1 MSEAVFVRLD
11 STARQGA
18 IHGAST
24 PGSLEQAYTPEMQ
37 QAMDRA
43 FALRQDHFPDE
54 ITFHAPG
61 LRRYKTAEYPDQDH
75 RRFVS
80 ISLTG
85 AECALACDH
94 CNMSILKSMAPLP
107 RSGGSLFEMCSELA
121 RQGAGG
127 VLISGGSNKK
137 GRVPLL
143 KHIPDLIRV
152 RRELGLT
159 IRVHPGIPD
168 EETVAGLAEV
178 GIDGAMMDIIGEN
191 DTIRD
196 VYHLAETTT
205 ENYEQALALLDRY
218 NVPSIPHIILGLHYG
233 QMRGEHKALEIIARH
248 RHQAVVLVI
257 LMPLSGTLM
266 VHVTPPPVEEI
277 MSFFAHTRL
286 TLPASPVMLGCAR
299 PIGQSKLQTDRAA
312 VDAGFNG
319 IAYPAEG
326 IIGYARQ
333 RGLRTKL
340 INACC
345 GVQW

>member
-1 MSEAVFVRLD
+1 MSETVFVTLD
-11 STARQGA
+11 SMRT
-18 IHGAST
+18 IPLPHN
-24 PGSLEQAYTPEMQ
+24 LEQAYTSDIQQEM
-37 QAMDRA
+37 DIA
-43 FALRQDHFPDE
+43 FALRRTHFPDE

-61 LRRYKTAEYPDQDH
+61 LRRYKTAEYTNHNH
-75 RRFVS
+75 RSFVS

-107 RSGGSLFEMCSELA
+107 KFGGSLFEMCSELA
-121 RQGAGG
+121 KQGAGG

-143 KHIPDLIRV
+143 KHIPDLIRA
-152 RRELGLT
+152 RRELDLT

-168 EETVAGLAEV
+168 EETVAGLAQV
-178 GIDGAMMDIIGEN
+178 GIDGAMMDIIGDN

-196 VYHLAETTT
+196 VYHLADTTT
-205 ENYEQALALLDRY
+205 EHYEQALALLDRY

-233 QMRGEHKALEIIARH
+233 QMRGEQKALEIIARH
-248 RHQAVVLVI
+248 HHKAVVLVI
-257 LMPLSGTLM
+257 LMPLTDAPM
-266 VHVTPPPVEEI
+266 AHVTPPPVEEI
-277 MSFFAHTRL
+277 MKFFVHTRM
-286 TLPASPVMLGCAR
+286 TLPQSLVMLGCAR
-299 PIGQSKLQTDRAA
+299 PVGPTKLQTDRAA

-326 IIGYARQ
+326 IITYAQ
-333 RGLRTKL
+333 QHGLRPKL

>member
-1 MSEAVFVRLD
+1 MSEPVFVTLD
-11 STARQGA
+11 ATRA
-18 IHGAST
+18 IPL
-24 PGSLEQAYTPEMQ
+24 PGSLEQVYTPPMQ
-37 QAMDRA
+37 QAMKMA
-43 FALRQDHFPDE
+43 FALRQHHFPDE

-61 LRRYKTAEYPDQDH
+61 LRRYKTTEYPDQNH
-75 RRFVS
+75 RSFMS

-107 RSGGSLFEMCSELA
+107 RSGGSLFDMCSELA

-168 EETVAGLAEV
+168 EETVAGLADV
-178 GIDGAMMDIIGEN
+178 GIDGAMMDIIGDN
-191 DTIRD
+191 DTIRE
-196 VYHLAETTT
+196 VYHLADTTI
-205 ENYEQALALLDRY
+205 EDYEQALALLDQY
-218 NVPSIPHIILGLHYG
+218 GVPSIPHIILGLHYG
-233 QMRGEHKALEIIARH
+233 QMRGEQTALEIIAH
-248 RHQAVVLVI
+248 HQHKAVVLVI
-257 LMPLSGTLM
+257 LMPLSDAPM
-266 VHVTPPPVEEI
+266 ARVTPPPIEEVAR
-277 MSFFAHTRL
+277 FFAHTRA
-286 TLPASPVMLGCAR
+286 TLPRSPLMLGCAR
-299 PIGQSKLQTDRAA
+299 PAGYSKLQTDRAA

-326 IIGYARQ
+326 IVTYARQ
-333 RGLRTKL
+333 RGLQAKM

>member
-1 MSEAVFVRLD
+1 MSENVFVTLD
-11 STARQGA
+11 SKYTISVPRG
-18 IHGAST
+18 
-24 PGSLEQAYTPEMQ
+24 LEQAYDPDMQ

-43 FALRQDHFPDE
+43 FALRREHFSND

-61 LRRYKTAEYPDQDH
+61 LRRYKTAEYTSQDH

-85 AECALACDH
+85 AQCALACDH
-94 CNMSILKSMAPLP
+94 CNMSILKSMASQPKL
-107 RSGGSLFEMCSELA
+107 GGSLFEMCSELA
-121 RQGAGG
+121 CQGAAG
-127 VLISGGSNKK
+127 VLISGGSDKK

-152 RRELGLT
+152 RRELGMT

-168 EETVAGLAEV
+168 EETVAGLAQV
-178 GIDGAMMDIIGEN
+178 GIDGAMMDIIGDN

-196 VYHLAETTT
+196 VYHLAGTTT
-205 ENYEQALALLDRY
+205 EHYERALALLDRY

-233 QMRGEHKALEIIARH
+233 QMRGEQTALEIIARH
-248 RHQAVVLVI
+248 NHQAVVLVI
-257 LMPLSGTLM
+257 LMPLSGTSM
-266 VHVTPPPVEEI
+266 VHITPPPVEEI
-277 MSFFAHTRL
+277 MRFFAHTRV
-286 TLPASPVMLGCAR
+286 TLPESAVLLGCAR
-299 PIGQSKLQTDRAA
+299 PAGKSKLLTDRAA
-312 VDAGFNG
+312 VDAGLNG

-326 IIGYARQ
+326 IITYARQ
-333 RGLRTKL
+333 RGLQPKL

>member
-1 MSEAVFVRLD
+1 MSESVFVALD
-11 STARQGA
+11 SFRSIALPA
-18 IHGAST
+18 
-24 PGSLEQAYTPEMQ
+24 SLELAYTSEMQ
-37 QAMDRA
+37 QAMEAA
-43 FALRQDHFPDE
+43 FALRRQHFPDE

-61 LRRYKTAEYPDQDH
+61 LRRYKTAEYTGHDH
-75 RRFVS
+75 RSFVS

-94 CNMSILKSMAPLP
+94 CNMSILKSMTALP
-107 RSGGSLFEMCSELA
+107 RSGSSLFEMCSELA
-121 RQGAGG
+121 RRGASG

-143 KHIPDLIRV
+143 KHIPDLMRA

-178 GIDGAMMDIIGEN
+178 GIDGAMMDIIGDN

-196 VYHLAETTT
+196 VYHLADTTT
-205 ENYEQALALLDRY
+205 EDYENALALLDRY
-218 NVPSIPHIILGLHYG
+218 HVPSIPHIILGLHYG
-233 QMRGEHKALEIIARH
+233 QMRGEFDALEIIARH
-248 RHQAVVLVI
+248 WHKAVVLVI
-257 LMPLSGTLM
+257 LMPLSDAPM
-266 VHVTPPPVEEI
+266 ARVTPPPVEEV
-277 MSFFAHTRL
+277 MTFFVHARV
-286 TLPASPVMLGCAR
+286 TLPHSPLMLGCAR
-299 PIGQSKLQTDRAA
+299 PAGQSKLQTDRAA
-312 VDAGFNG
+312 VDAGLNG

-326 IIGYARQ
+326 IITYARKL
-333 RGLRTKL
+333 GLQPKM

>member
-1 MSEAVFVRLD
+1 MSESAFVTLD
-11 STARQGA
+11 SFRSIALPA
-18 IHGAST
+18 D
-24 PGSLEQAYTPEMQ
+24 LEQAYNAEMQ
-37 QAMDRA
+37 QAMEVA
-43 FALRQDHFPDE
+43 FALRRQHFPDE

-61 LRRYKTAEYPDQDH
+61 LRRYKTAEYTGHDH
-75 RRFVS
+75 RSFVS

-94 CNMSILKSMAPLP
+94 CNMSILKGMTALP
-107 RSGGSLFEMCSELA
+107 GSGGSLFEMCRELA
-121 RQGAGG
+121 RRGASG

-143 KHIPDLIRV
+143 KHIPDLLRT

-168 EETVAGLAEV
+168 EETVARLAEV
-178 GIDGAMMDIIGEN
+178 GIDGAMMDIIGDN

-196 VYHLAETTT
+196 VYHLSETTT
-205 ENYEQALALLDRY
+205 EDYERALTLLDRY

-233 QMRGEHKALEIIARH
+233 QMRGEYKALEMIG
-248 RHQAVVLVI
+248 RHQHKAVVLVI
-257 LMPLSGTLM
+257 LMPLSDAPM
-266 VHVTPPPVEEI
+266 AHVTPPPVEEV
-277 MSFFAHTRL
+277 MRFFAHARV
-286 TLPASPVMLGCAR
+286 TLPQSPLMLGCAR
-299 PIGQSKLQTDRAA
+299 PAGQSKLPTDRAA

-319 IAYPAEG
+319 VAYPAEG
-326 IIGYARQ
+326 IITYARQ
-333 RGLRTKL
+333 RGLQPKM

>member
-1 MSEAVFVRLD
+1 MSEAVFVTLD
-11 STARQGA
+11 ATRT
-18 IHGAST
+18 IPI
-24 PGSLEQAYTPEMQ
+24 PGSLEQAYTPDMQ
-37 QAMDRA
+37 QAMERA
-43 FALRQDHFPDE
+43 FALRREHFPGE

-61 LRRYKTAEYPDQDH
+61 LRRYKTAEYTNQDH

-107 RSGGSLFEMCSELA
+107 RFGGSLFEMCSELA

-143 KHIPDLIRV
+143 KHIPDLMRV
-152 RRELGLT
+152 RRELGMT

-168 EETVAGLAEV
+168 EETVAGLAQV
-178 GIDGAMMDIIGEN
+178 GIDGAMMDIIGDN
-191 DTIRD
+191 DTIGD

-205 ENYEQALALLDRY
+205 EDYERALALLDRY
-218 NVPSIPHIILGLHYG
+218 DVPSIPHIILGLHYG

-248 RHQAVVLVI
+248 HHRTVVLVI
-257 LMPLSGTLM
+257 LMPLSDAPM
-266 VHVTPPPVEEI
+266 ARVTPPPVEEI
-277 MSFFAHTRL
+277 MSFFVHARM
-286 TLPASPVMLGCAR
+286 TLPESPVMLGCAR
-299 PIGQSKLQTDRAA
+299 PVGHSKLQTDRAA

-326 IIGYARQ
+326 IITYAQQ
-333 RGLRTKL
+333 RGLQPKL

>member
-11 STARQGA
+11 STARQGPV
-18 IHGAST
+18 HGAST
-24 PGSLEQAYTPEMQ
+24 PGSLEQAYAPEMQ
-37 QAMDRA
+37 QAMDMA
-43 FALRQDHFPDE
+43 FAVRHAHFPDE

-61 LRRYKTAEYPDQDH
+61 LRRYKTAEYTDHDH

-94 CNMSILKSMAPLP
+94 CNMSILKGMAPLP
-107 RSGGSLFEMCSELA
+107 RYGGSLFEMCSELA

-127 VLISGGSNKK
+127 VLISGGSNKR

-143 KHIPDLIRV
+143 KHIPDLVRV

-178 GIDGAMMDIIGEN
+178 GIDGAMMDIIGDD
-191 DTIRD
+191 DTICD
-196 VYHLAETTT
+196 VYHLIETTT
-205 ENYEQALALLDRY
+205 EHYERALALLDRY
-218 NVPSIPHIILGLHYG
+218 DVPSIPHVILGLHYG

-248 RHQAVVLVI
+248 RHKAVVLVI
-257 LMPLSGTLM
+257 LMPLSDAPM
-266 VHVTPPPVEEI
+266 ARVTPPPVEEI

-286 TLPASPVMLGCAR
+286 ILPASLVMLGCAR
-299 PIGQSKLQTDRAA
+299 PAGHSKLQTDRAA

-319 IAYPAEG
+319 IAYPADG
-326 IIGYARQ
+326 IITYARQ
-333 RGLRTKL
+333 RGLQPKM

>member
-1 MSEAVFVRLD
+1 MSDAVFVRLD
-11 STARQGA
+11 SFHA
-18 IHGAST
+18 IAVPSA
-24 PGSLEQAYTPEMQ
+24 LEQAYAPEMQ
-37 QAMDRA
+37 QAMDAA
-43 FALRQDHFPDE
+43 FALRRAHFPDE

-61 LRRYKTAEYPDQDH
+61 LRRYKTAEYTDH
-75 RRFVS
+75 DHQRFVS

-107 RSGGSLFEMCSELA
+107 RFGGSLFEMCSELA

-127 VLISGGSNKK
+127 VLISGGSNKR

-152 RRELGLT
+152 RRELGMT
-159 IRVHPGIPD
+159 IRVHPGIPN

-178 GIDGAMMDIIGEN
+178 GIDGAMMDIIGDN

-205 ENYEQALALLDRY
+205 EDYERALALLDCY
-218 NVPSIPHIILGLHYG
+218 GVPSIPHVILGLHYG
-233 QMRGEHKALEIIARH
+233 QMRGEHQALEIIARH
-248 RHQAVVLVI
+248 RHKAVVLVI
-257 LMPLSGTLM
+257 LMPLSDAPM
-266 VHVTPPPVEEI
+266 ARVTPPPVKEI
-277 MSFFAHTRL
+277 MRFFAHTRM

-299 PIGQSKLQTDRAA
+299 PAGHSKLQTDRAA

-326 IIGYARQ
+326 IITYARQ
-333 RGLRTKL
+333 RNLQPKM

>member
-1 MSEAVFVRLD
+1 MSEAVFVTLD
-11 STARQGA
+11 STRP
-18 IHGAST
+18 I
-24 PGSLEQAYTPEMQ
+24 PVPRSLGYAYAPEMQ

-43 FALRQDHFPDE
+43 FALRRQHFPDE

-61 LRRYKTAEYPDQDH
+61 LRRYKTAEYADQDH

-85 AECALACDH
+85 AECALVCDH
-94 CNMSILKSMAPLP
+94 CNMNVLKGMTSLP
-107 RSGGSLFEMCSELA
+107 GSGGSLFDLCSELA

-137 GRVPLL
+137 GRVPFL

-152 RRELGLT
+152 RHELGLT

-168 EETVAGLAEV
+168 EETVAGLAQV
-178 GIDGAMMDIIGEN
+178 GIDGAMMDIIGDN

-196 VYHLAETTT
+196 VYHLADTTT
-205 ENYEQALALLDRY
+205 EHYEQALALLDRY
-218 NVPSIPHIILGLHYG
+218 GVPSIPHIILGLHYG
-233 QMRGEHKALEIIARH
+233 QMRGEHRALEIIARH
-248 RHQAVVLVI
+248 RHRAVVLVI

-266 VHVTPPPVEEI
+266 VHATPPPLEEI
-277 MSFFAHTRL
+277 MSFFVHARL
-286 TLPASPVMLGCAR
+286 MLPQSPLMLGCAR
-299 PIGQSKLQTDRAA
+299 PLGQSKLQTDRAA

-326 IIGYARQ
+326 IISYARQ
-333 RGLRTKL
+333 RGLQPKL

>member
-1 MSEAVFVRLD
+1 MSEPVFVTLNRTHA
-11 STARQGA
+11 TAAPFG
-18 IHGAST
+18 
-24 PGSLEQAYTPEMQ
+24 LEQVYDPDLQ

-43 FALRQDHFPDE
+43 FALRRDHFPDE
-54 ITFHAPG
+54 LTFHAPG
-61 LRRYKTAEYPDQDH
+61 LRRYKTAEYTNQDH
-75 RRFVS
+75 HRFVS

-94 CNMSILKSMAPLP
+94 CNMNVLKSMAPLP
-107 RSGGSLFEMCSELA
+107 KFGGSLFEMCSELA
-121 RQGAGG
+121 RQGASG
-127 VLISGGSNKK
+127 VLISGGSNKR

-152 RRELGLT
+152 QRELGMT

-168 EETVAGLAEV
+168 EETIAALAEV
-178 GIDGAMMDIIGEN
+178 GIDGAMMDIIGDN

-196 VYHLAETTT
+196 VYHLADTTT
-205 ENYEQALALLDRY
+205 EQYEQALALLDRY
-218 NVPSIPHIILGLHYG
+218 GVPSIPHIILGLHYG
-233 QMRGEHKALEIIARH
+233 QLRGEYKALEIIARH
-248 RHQAVVLVI
+248 HHKAVVLVI

-277 MSFFAHTRL
+277 MSFFVQTRMA
-286 TLPASPVMLGCAR
+286 LPQSPVMLGCAR
-299 PIGQSKLQTDRAA
+299 PLGQSKLLTDRAA

-326 IIGYARQ
+326 IITYAKH
-333 RGLRTKL
+333 RGLQPRL

>member
-1 MSEAVFVRLD
+1 MSESAFVTLH
-11 STARQGA
+11 SFHSIA
-18 IHGAST
+18 I
-24 PGSLEQAYTPEMQ
+24 PGDLEQAYAPEMQ
-37 QAMDRA
+37 QAMETA
-43 FALRQDHFPDE
+43 FTLRRQHFPDE

-61 LRRYKTAEYPDQDH
+61 LRRYRTAEYTSHDH
-75 RRFVS
+75 RSFVS

-94 CNMSILKSMAPLP
+94 CNMSVLKSMTALP

-121 RQGAGG
+121 RQGASG

-143 KHIPDLIRV
+143 KHIPDLIRA

-178 GIDGAMMDIIGEN
+178 GIDGAMMDIIGDN

-196 VYHLAETTT
+196 VYHLAGTTT
-205 ENYEQALALLDRY
+205 GDYEDALALLDRY

-233 QMRGEHKALEIIARH
+233 QIRGEYKALEIIARH
-248 RHQAVVLVI
+248 RHKAVVLVI
-257 LMPLSGTLM
+257 LMPLSDAPM
-266 VHVTPPPVEEI
+266 AHITPPPVEEI
-277 MSFFAHTRL
+277 TRFFAHARM
-286 TLPASPVMLGCAR
+286 TLPQSLLMLGCAR
-299 PIGQSKLQTDRAA
+299 PAGQSKLQTDRAA
-312 VDAGFNG
+312 IDAGFNG

-326 IIGYARQ
+326 IITYARR
-333 RGLRTKL
+333 RGLQPKM

>member
-1 MSEAVFVRLD
+1 M
-11 STARQGA
+11 QA
-18 IHGAST
+18 I
-24 PGSLEQAYTPEMQ
+24 PVPESLQQAYASDMQ

-43 FALRQDHFPDE
+43 FALRRKHFPDE

-61 LRRYKTAEYPDQDH
+61 LRRYKTAEYTDQDH

-94 CNMSILKSMAPLP
+94 CNMSILKSMSPLP
-107 RSGGSLFEMCSELA
+107 RFGGSLFEMCSELA

-143 KHIPDLIRV
+143 KYIPDLIRV
-152 RRELGLT
+152 RRELDLL

-178 GIDGAMMDIIGEN
+178 GIDGAMMDIIGDN

-196 VYHLAETTT
+196 VYHLADTTT
-205 ENYEQALALLDRY
+205 EDYERALALLDRY
-218 NVPSIPHIILGLHYG
+218 DVPSIPHIILGLHYG
-233 QMRGEHKALEIIARH
+233 QMRGEQTALEIIARH

-257 LMPLSGTLM
+257 LMPLSSAPM
-266 VHVTPPPVEEI
+266 AHVTPPSVEEV
-277 MSFFAHTRL
+277 MSFFAYARVS
-286 TLPASPVMLGCAR
+286 LPDSLVMLGCAR
-299 PIGQSKLQTDRAA
+299 PAGQSKLQTDRAA
-312 VDAGFNG
+312 VDAGLNG

-326 IIGYARQ
+326 IISYARKL
-333 RGLRTKL
+333 GLQPKL

>member
-1 MSEAVFVRLD
+1 MSDPVFVTLG
-11 STARQGA
+11 STHT
-18 IHGAST
+18 IPT
-24 PGSLEQAYTPEMQ
+24 PGDLEQAYAPDVQ

-43 FALRQDHFPDE
+43 FALRREHFTNE
-54 ITFHAPG
+54 IAFHAPG
-61 LRRYKTAEYPDQDH
+61 LRRYKTAEFTSQDH

-107 RSGGSLFEMCSELA
+107 RFGGSLFEMCSELA
-121 RQGAGG
+121 RQGASG

-143 KHIPDLIRV
+143 KHIPDLMRV
-152 RRELGLT
+152 RCELGMT

-168 EETVAGLAEV
+168 EATVAGLAEV
-178 GIDGAMMDIIGEN
+178 GIDGAMMDIIGDN
-191 DTIRD
+191 DTIRE
-196 VYHLAETTT
+196 VYHLAGTTT
-205 ENYEQALALLDRY
+205 EDYEQALALLDRY
-218 NVPSIPHIILGLHYG
+218 GVPSLPHIILGLHYG
-233 QMRGEHKALEIIARH
+233 QMRGEQTALEIIARH
-248 RHQAVVLVI
+248 QHRAVVLVI
-257 LMPLSGTLM
+257 LMPLSGAPM
-266 VHVTPPPVEEI
+266 AHVTPPPVEEI
-277 MSFFAHTRL
+277 VRFFAHARM
-286 TLPASPVMLGCAR
+286 TLPQSPLMLGCAR
-299 PIGQSKLQTDRAA
+299 PVGQSKSQTDRAA

-326 IIGYARQ
+326 IITYARQ
-333 RGLRTKL
+333 RGLQPKL

>member
-11 STARQGA
+11 SMHT
-18 IHGAST
+18 ISV
-24 PGSLEQAYTPEMQ
+24 PGSLEQAYAPDMQ
-37 QAMDRA
+37 KALDRA
-43 FALRQDHFPDE
+43 FALRREHFPDE

-61 LRRYKTAEYPDQDH
+61 LRRYKTAEYTDH
-75 RRFVS
+75 DHKRFVS

-107 RSGGSLFEMCSELA
+107 GFGGSLFDMCSELA

-143 KHIPDLIRV
+143 KHIPDLVRV
-152 RRELGLT
+152 QRELGMT

-196 VYHLAETTT
+196 VYHLVETTT
-205 ENYEQALALLDRY
+205 EDYERALALLDRY
-218 NVPSIPHIILGLHYG
+218 DVPSLPHIILGLHYG
-233 QMRGEHKALEIIARH
+233 QMRGEHKALEMIARH
-248 RHQAVVLVI
+248 RHKAVVLVI
-257 LMPLSGTLM
+257 LMPLSDAPM
-266 VHVTPPPVEEI
+266 ARVTPPPVEEI
-277 MSFFAHTRL
+277 MSFFAHARM
-286 TLPASPVMLGCAR
+286 TLPESRVMLGCAR
-299 PIGQSKLQTDRAA
+299 PAGRSKLQTDRAA

-326 IIGYARQ
+326 IITYARQ
-333 RGLRTKL
+333 RGLQPKL

>member
-1 MSEAVFVRLD
+1 MSEPVFVALD
-11 STARQGA
+11 SFRTTAVPR
-18 IHGAST
+18 
-24 PGSLEQAYTPEMQ
+24 SLEQAYPLDMQ

-43 FALRQDHFPDE
+43 FALRRDHFPDE

-61 LRRYKTAEYPDQDH
+61 LRRYKTAEYTDHDH

-94 CNMSILKSMAPLP
+94 CNMNVLKSMAALP
-107 RSGGSLFEMCSELA
+107 RSGGSLFELCSELA
-121 RQGAGG
+121 RQGTGG
-127 VLISGGSNKK
+127 VLISGGSDKK
-137 GRVPLL
+137 GRVPLR

-152 RRELGLT
+152 RRELGMT

-178 GIDGAMMDIIGEN
+178 GIDGAMMDIIGDN
-191 DTIRD
+191 NTIRD
-196 VYHLAETTT
+196 VYHLANITT
-205 ENYEQALALLDRY
+205 EDYERALALLDRY
-218 NVPSIPHIILGLHYG
+218 DVPSIPHIILGLHYG
-233 QMRGEHKALEIIARH
+233 QMRGEQQALEIIARH
-248 RHQAVVLVI
+248 HHQAVVLVI

-266 VHVTPPPVEEI
+266 SHVTPPPVEEI
-277 MSFFAHTRL
+277 MRFFVHTRMI
-286 TLPASPVMLGCAR
+286 LPQSLVMLGCAR
-299 PIGQSKLQTDRAA
+299 PAGQSKLQTDRAA
-312 VDAGFNG
+312 VDAGLNG

-326 IIGYARQ
+326 IITYARQ
-333 RGLRTKL
+333 HGLQPKM

>member
-1 MSEAVFVRLD
+1 MSKPVFVALN
-11 STARQGA
+11 SIPTASLP
-18 IHGAST
+18 H
-24 PGSLEQAYTPEMQ
+24 SLEPAYAPDMQ

-43 FALRQDHFPDE
+43 FVLRREQFSDE
-54 ITFHAPG
+54 ISFHAPG
-61 LRRYKTAEYPDQDH
+61 LRRYKTAEYTNHDH
-75 RRFVS
+75 LRFVS

-94 CNMSILKSMAPLP
+94 CNMNILKSMDSMPKF
-107 RSGGSLFEMCSELA
+107 RGSLFEMCRKLA
-121 RQGAGG
+121 SQGAGG
-127 VLISGGSNKK
+127 VLISGGSNKQ

-178 GIDGAMMDIIGEN
+178 GIDGAMMDIIGDN

-196 VYHLAETTT
+196 VYHLADTST
-205 ENYEQALALLDRY
+205 EDYEQALALLDRY
-218 NVPSIPHIILGLHYG
+218 GVPSIPHIILGLHYG
-233 QMRGEHKALEIIARH
+233 QMRGEQNALEIIARH
-248 RHQAVVLVI
+248 DHRVVVLVI

-266 VHVTPPPVEEI
+266 VHVTPPPVEE
-277 MSFFAHTRL
+277 MSRFFVHTRMA
-286 TLPASPVMLGCAR
+286 LPQSPVMLGCAR
-299 PIGQSKLQTDRAA
+299 PVGQSKFPTDRAA

-326 IIGYARQ
+326 IITYAQR
-333 RGLRTKL
+333 RGLQPKL

>member
-1 MSEAVFVRLD
+1 MSETVFVTLD
-11 STARQGA
+11 ATHTSSVAR
-18 IHGAST
+18 
-24 PGSLEQAYTPEMQ
+24 SLGQAYAPEMQ
-37 QAMDRA
+37 QAMDTA
-43 FALRQDHFPDE
+43 FALRREHFPDE

-61 LRRYKTAEYPDQDH
+61 LRRYKTAEYTNQDA
-75 RRFVS
+75 RSFVS
-80 ISLTG
+80 VSLTG

-94 CNMSILKSMAPLP
+94 CNMSILKSMTALP
-107 RSGGSLFEMCSELA
+107 RFGGSLFQLCSELA

-143 KHIPDLIRV
+143 KHIPDLVRV

-178 GIDGAMMDIIGEN
+178 GIDGAMMDIIGDN

-196 VYHLAETTT
+196 VYHLAGTTT
-205 ENYEQALALLDRY
+205 DDYEQALALLDRY
-218 NVPSIPHIILGLHYG
+218 GVPSLPHIILGLHYG
-233 QMRGEHKALEIIARH
+233 QMRGEQKALEIIARH
-248 RHQAVVLVI
+248 QHRAVVLVI
-257 LMPLSGTLM
+257 LMPLSDAPM

-277 MSFFAHTRL
+277 RLFFVHTRL
-286 TLPASPVMLGCAR
+286 TLPQSPVMLGCAR
-299 PIGQSKLQTDRAA
+299 PVGQSKLQTDRAA

-319 IAYPAEG
+319 IAYPADG
-326 IIGYARQ
+326 IITYARQ
-333 RGLRTKL
+333 RGLHAKL

>member
-1 MSEAVFVRLD
+1 MSETVFVALD
-11 STARQGA
+11 AMQA
-18 IHGAST
+18 ASI
-24 PGSLEQAYTPEMQ
+24 EQAYAPSVRQMMEK
-37 QAMDRA
+37 A
-43 FALRQDHFPDE
+43 FALRREHFPDE
-54 ITFHAPG
+54 IIFHAPG

-75 RRFVS
+75 RSFVS

-94 CNMSILKSMAPLP
+94 CNMNILKGMTPLP
-107 RSGGSLFEMCSELA
+107 RFGGSLFELCYELA
-121 RQGAGG
+121 SQGAAG

-178 GIDGAMMDIIGEN
+178 GLDGAMMDIIGDN

-196 VYHLAETTT
+196 VYHLAETTIDD
-205 ENYEQALALLDRY
+205 YERALALLERY

-233 QMRGEHKALEIIARH
+233 EMRGEHRALEIIARY

-257 LMPLSGTLM
+257 LMPLSGTQM

-277 MSFFAHTRL
+277 IQFFVHARM
-286 TLPASPVMLGCAR
+286 TLLASPLMLGCAR
-299 PIGQSKLQTDRAA
+299 PVGYSKLQTDRAA

-319 IAYPAEG
+319 IAYPAQG
-326 IIGYARQ
+326 IITYARR
-333 RGLRTKL
+333 RGLQPKL

>member
-1 MSEAVFVRLD
+1 MSEPVFVTLHSNRAV
-11 STARQGA
+11 S
-18 IHGAST
+18 ASL
-24 PGSLEQAYTPEMQ
+24 SLEHAYTPDLQ
-37 QAMDRA
+37 QGMERA
-43 FALRQDHFPDE
+43 FALRREHFPDE

-61 LRRYKTAEYPDQDH
+61 LRRYKTAEYTNQDH
-75 RRFVS
+75 HRFVS

-85 AECALACDH
+85 AQCALACDH
-94 CNMSILKSMAPLP
+94 CNMSILKSMDALP
-107 RSGGSLFEMCSELA
+107 RFGGSLFELCSQLA

-127 VLISGGSNKK
+127 VLISGGSNKQ

-168 EETVAGLAEV
+168 EETVAALAEV
-178 GIDGAMMDIIGEN
+178 DIDGAMMDIIGDN

-205 ENYEQALALLDRY
+205 DHYEQALAILDRY
-218 NVPSIPHIILGLHYG
+218 EVPSIPHIILGLHYG
-233 QMRGEHKALEIIARH
+233 QLRGEHKALEIIARH
-248 RHQAVVLVI
+248 HHRAVVLVI

-266 VHVTPPPVEEI
+266 VHVTPPPVEE
-277 MSFFAHTRL
+277 MSRFFVHTRL
-286 TLPASPVMLGCAR
+286 TLPQSPVMLGCAR
-299 PIGQSKLQTDRAA
+299 PVGPSKLPTDRAA

-326 IIGYARQ
+326 IITYAQQ
-333 RGLRTKL
+333 RGLQPKL

>member
-1 MSEAVFVRLD
+1 MSETVFVALD
-11 STARQGA
+11 SFHTIAV
-18 IHGAST
+18 H
-24 PGSLEQAYTPEMQ
+24 GSLEQAYAPDMQ
-37 QAMDRA
+37 QAMNTA
-43 FALRQDHFPDE
+43 FALRRRHFPDE

-61 LRRYKTAEYPDQDH
+61 LRRYKTAEYTNQDH
-75 RRFVS
+75 RSFVS

-94 CNMSILKSMAPLP
+94 CNMSILKSMAALP
-107 RSGGSLFEMCSELA
+107 RSGGSLFGMCSELA

-143 KHIPDLIRV
+143 KHIPDLMRV

-178 GIDGAMMDIIGEN
+178 GIDGAMMDIIGDN

-196 VYHLAETTT
+196 VYHLAGTTT
-205 ENYEQALALLDRY
+205 EDYERALALLDRY

-233 QMRGEHKALEIIARH
+233 QMRGERTALEIIARH
-248 RHQAVVLVI
+248 QHKAVVLVI
-257 LMPLSGTLM
+257 LMPLSDAPM
-266 VHVTPPPVEEI
+266 ARVTPPPVEEI
-277 MSFFAHTRL
+277 MTFFAHTRL
-286 TLPASPVMLGCAR
+286 TLPESPLMLGCAR
-299 PIGQSKLQTDRAA
+299 PTGQSKLQTDRAA

-326 IIGYARQ
+326 IVTYARQ
-333 RGLRTKL
+333 RGLQPKM

>member
-1 MSEAVFVRLD
+1 MSETVFVTLD
-11 STARQGA
+11 SMRT
-18 IHGAST
+18 IPLPHN
-24 PGSLEQAYTPEMQ
+24 LEQAYTSDIQQEM
-37 QAMDRA
+37 DIA
-43 FALRQDHFPDE
+43 FALRRTHFPDE

-61 LRRYKTAEYPDQDH
+61 LRRYKTAEYTNHNH
-75 RRFVS
+75 RSFVS

-107 RSGGSLFEMCSELA
+107 KFGGSLFEMCSELA
-121 RQGAGG
+121 KQGAGG

-143 KHIPDLIRV
+143 KHIPDLIRA
-152 RRELGLT
+152 RRELDLT

-168 EETVAGLAEV
+168 EETVAGLAQV
-178 GIDGAMMDIIGEN
+178 GIDGAMMDIIGDN

-196 VYHLAETTT
+196 VYHLADTTT
-205 ENYEQALALLDRY
+205 EHYEQALALLDRY

-233 QMRGEHKALEIIARH
+233 QMRGEQKALEIIARH
-248 RHQAVVLVI
+248 HHKAVVLVI
-257 LMPLSGTLM
+257 LMPLTDAPM
-266 VHVTPPPVEEI
+266 AHVTPPPVEEI
-277 MSFFAHTRL
+277 MKFFVHTRM
-286 TLPASPVMLGCAR
+286 TLPQSLVMLGCAR
-299 PIGQSKLQTDRAA
+299 PVGSTKLQTDRAA

-326 IIGYARQ
+326 IITYAQ
-333 RGLRTKL
+333 QHGLRPKL

>member
-1 MSEAVFVRLD
+1 MSESVFVTLD
-11 STARQGA
+11 SFHSIA
-18 IHGAST
+18 I
-24 PGSLEQAYTPEMQ
+24 PGSLEQAYAPEIQ
-37 QAMDRA
+37 QAMEAA
-43 FALRQDHFPDE
+43 FDLRRQHFPDE

-61 LRRYKTAEYPDQDH
+61 LRRYKTAEYSGHDH
-75 RRFVS
+75 RNFVS

-94 CNMSILKSMAPLP
+94 CNMSILKSMAALP
-107 RSGGSLFEMCSELA
+107 RSGGSLFDMCCELA
-121 RQGAGG
+121 RQGASG

-143 KHIPDLIRV
+143 KHIPDLVRA

-168 EETVAGLAEV
+168 EETVAGLAQV
-178 GIDGAMMDIIGEN
+178 GIDGAMMDIIGDN

-196 VYHLAETTT
+196 VYHLASTTT
-205 ENYEQALALLDRY
+205 EDYESALALLDRY

-233 QMRGEHKALEIIARH
+233 QMRGERTALEIIARH
-248 RHQAVVLVI
+248 QHKAVVLVI
-257 LMPLSGTLM
+257 LMPLSDAPM
-266 VHVTPPPVEEI
+266 ARVTPPPVEEI
-277 MSFFAHTRL
+277 MRFFAHTRL
-286 TLPASPVMLGCAR
+286 ALPESPVMLGCAR
-299 PIGQSKLQTDRAA
+299 PAGHSKLQTDRAA
-312 VDAGFNG
+312 VEAGFNG

-326 IIGYARQ
+326 IITYALQ
-333 RGLRTKL
+333 RGLQPKL

>member
-1 MSEAVFVRLD
+1 MSEAVFVTLD
-11 STARQGA
+11 ATLAQGA
-18 IHGAST
+18 INRTAT
-24 PGSLEQAYTPEMQ
+24 PRGLEQAYAPEMQ

-43 FALRQDHFPDE
+43 FALRREHFPDE

-61 LRRYKTAEYPDQDH
+61 LRRYKTAEYTNQDA

-80 ISLTG
+80 VSLTG
-85 AECALACDH
+85 ADCALACDH
-94 CNMSILKSMAPLP
+94 CNMSILKNMAPLP
-107 RSGGSLFEMCSELA
+107 RFGGSLFQMCSELA

-143 KHIPDLIRV
+143 KHIPDLVRV

-178 GIDGAMMDIIGEN
+178 GIDGAMMDIIGDN

-196 VYHLAETTT
+196 VYHLAHTTT
-205 ENYEQALALLDRY
+205 DDYEQALALLDRY
-218 NVPSIPHIILGLHYG
+218 GVPSIPHIILGLHYG
-233 QMRGEHKALEIIARH
+233 QMRGEQKALEIIARH
-248 RHQAVVLVI
+248 QHRAVVLVI
-257 LMPLSGTLM
+257 LMPLSDAPM
-266 VHVTPPPVEEI
+266 MHVTPPPVEEI
-277 MSFFAHTRL
+277 ITFFVHTRL

-299 PIGQSKLQTDRAA
+299 PIGQSKLLTDRAA
-312 VDAGFNG
+312 VDVGFNG

-326 IIGYARQ
+326 IITYARQ
-333 RGLRTKL
+333 RGLHVNMV
-340 INACC
+340 NACC

>member
-1 MSEAVFVRLD
+1 MH
-11 STARQGA
+11 A
-18 IHGAST
+18 IPVPSILQQTYA
-24 PGSLEQAYTPEMQ
+24 PDMQ

-43 FALRQDHFPDE
+43 FAFRRKHFPDE

-61 LRRYKTAEYPDQDH
+61 LRRYKTAEYTDQDH

-107 RSGGSLFEMCSELA
+107 RFGGSLFEMCSELA
-121 RQGAGG
+121 RQGTGG

-152 RRELGLT
+152 RRELDLL

-178 GIDGAMMDIIGEN
+178 GIDGAMMDIIGDN

-196 VYHLAETTT
+196 VYHLADTTT
-205 ENYEQALALLDRY
+205 DDYERALALLDRY
-218 NVPSIPHIILGLHYG
+218 DVPSIPHIILGLHYG
-233 QMRGEHKALEIIARH
+233 QMRGEQTALEIIARH

-257 LMPLSGTLM
+257 LMPLSSAPM
-266 VHVTPPPVEEI
+266 AHVTPPPVKEV
-277 MSFFAHTRL
+277 MSFFAHTRVS
-286 TLPASPVMLGCAR
+286 LPESPVMLGCAR
-299 PIGQSKLQTDRAA
+299 PAGQSKIQTDRAA

-326 IIGYARQ
+326 IMSYARKL
-333 RGLRTKL
+333 GLQPKL

>member
-1 MSEAVFVRLD
+1 MSENVFVTLD
-11 STARQGA
+11 SLRT
-18 IHGAST
+18 ISLPAS
-24 PGSLEQAYTPEMQ
+24 LKQAYEPDMQ
-37 QAMDRA
+37 KAMDRA
-43 FALRQDHFPDE
+43 FALRREHFPDE

-61 LRRYKTAEYPDQDH
+61 LRRYKTAEYTGQDH
-75 RRFVS
+75 RSFVS

-94 CNMSILKSMAPLP
+94 CNMSILKSMTPLP
-107 RSGGSLFEMCSELA
+107 RFGGSLFEMCSELA

-143 KHIPDLIRV
+143 KHIPDLMRV
-152 RRELGLT
+152 RRELGMT
-159 IRVHPGIPD
+159 IRIHPGIPD

-178 GIDGAMMDIIGEN
+178 GIDGAMMDIIGDN

-196 VYHLAETTT
+196 VYHLADTTT
-205 ENYEQALALLDRY
+205 EDYEQALALLDRY
-218 NVPSIPHIILGLHYG
+218 DVPSIPHIILGLHYG

-248 RHQAVVLVI
+248 HHHAVVLVI
-257 LMPLSGTLM
+257 LMPLSDAPM
-266 VHVTPPPVEEI
+266 VHVTPPPVQDI
-277 MSFFAHTRL
+277 MRFFAHARV
-286 TLPASPVMLGCAR
+286 TLPESPVMLGCAR
-299 PIGQSKLQTDRAA
+299 PAGQSKLQTDRAA

-326 IIGYARQ
+326 IITYARQ
-333 RGLRTKL
+333 RGLQTKQV
-340 INACC
+340 NACC

>member
-1 MSEAVFVRLD
+1 MSEAVFVTRN
-11 STARQGA
+11 SMHT
-18 IHGAST
+18 I
-24 PGSLEQAYTPEMQ
+24 SLPDGLKQAYAPDMQ
-37 QAMDRA
+37 QAMEKA
-43 FALRQDHFPDE
+43 FALRQEHFPDD
-54 ITFHAPG
+54 IIFHAPG
-61 LRRYKTAEYPDQDH
+61 LRRYKTAEYTNHDH
-75 RRFVS
+75 RSFVS

-94 CNMSILKSMAPLP
+94 CNMSILKSMTPLP
-107 RSGGSLFEMCSELA
+107 KFDGSLFDMCSDLA
-121 RQGAGG
+121 SKGAGG

-137 GRVPLL
+137 GRVSLL

-159 IRVHPGIPD
+159 IRVHPGIPN

-178 GIDGAMMDIIGEN
+178 GIDGAMMDIIGDD

-196 VYHLAETTT
+196 VYHLVDTTT
-205 ENYEQALALLDRY
+205 EQYDEALTLLDRY

-248 RHQAVVLVI
+248 RHKAVVLVI
-257 LMPLSGTLM
+257 LMSLIDAPM
-266 VHVTPPPVEEI
+266 AHVTPPPLEEI
-277 MSFFAHTRL
+277 MEFFVHTRM
-286 TLPASPVMLGCAR
+286 TLPQSPVMLGCAR
-299 PIGQSKLQTDRAA
+299 PAGPTKLHTDRAA

-326 IIGYARQ
+326 IITYAQ
-333 RGLRTKL
+333 QHGLQPKL

>member
-1 MSEAVFVRLD
+1 MNEALFVPR
-11 STARQGA
+11 
-18 IHGAST
+18 
-24 PGSLEQAYTPEMQ
+24 SLEQTYAQDMLQ
-37 QAMDRA
+37 VMGRA
-43 FALRQDHFPDE
+43 FALRQQHFPDE

-61 LRRYKTAEYPDQDH
+61 LRRYKTAEYTNQDH

-107 RSGGSLFEMCSELA
+107 RFGGSLFEMCSQLA

-143 KHIPDLIRV
+143 KHIPDLIRI
-152 RRELGLT
+152 RCELDLL

-178 GIDGAMMDIIGEN
+178 GIDGAMMDIIGDN

-196 VYHLAETTT
+196 VYHLTETTT
-205 ENYEQALALLDRY
+205 EDYEQALSLLEQY
-218 NVPSIPHIILGLHYG
+218 QVPSIPHIILGLHYG
-233 QMRGEHKALEIIARH
+233 QMRGEQKALEIIARH
-248 RHQAVVLVI
+248 HHRAVVLVI

-277 MSFFAHTRL
+277 TRFFAHARL
-286 TLPASPVMLGCAR
+286 TLPESPVMLGCAR
-299 PIGQSKLQTDRAA
+299 PIGQSKFQTDRAA
-312 VDAGFNG
+312 VDTGLNG

-326 IIGYARQ
+326 IITYARQ
-333 RGLRTKL
+333 RGLQAKL

>member
-1 MSEAVFVRLD
+1 MSETVFVALD
-11 STARQGA
+11 TMQA
-18 IHGAST
+18 ASI
-24 PGSLEQAYTPEMQ
+24 EQAYAPPVR
-37 QAMDRA
+37 QAMEKA
-43 FALRQDHFPDE
+43 FALRREHFPDE

-75 RRFVS
+75 RSFVS

-94 CNMSILKSMAPLP
+94 CNMNILKGMTPLP
-107 RSGGSLFEMCSELA
+107 RFGGSLFELCYELA
-121 RQGAGG
+121 SLGAAG

-159 IRVHPGIPD
+159 IRIHPGIPD

-178 GIDGAMMDIIGEN
+178 GLDGAMMDIIGDN

-196 VYHLAETTT
+196 VYHLTETTIDD
-205 ENYEQALALLDRY
+205 YERALALLERY

-233 QMRGEHKALEIIARH
+233 QMRGECKALEIIARH

-257 LMPLSGTLM
+257 LMPLSGTQM
-266 VHVTPPPVEEI
+266 VHVTPPPVKEI
-277 MSFFAHTRL
+277 IQFFVHARM
-286 TLPASPVMLGCAR
+286 TLPASPLMLGCAR
-299 PIGQSKLQTDRAA
+299 PAGYSKLQTDRAA

-319 IAYPAEG
+319 IAYPAQG
-326 IIGYARQ
+326 IITYAQQ
-333 RGLRTKL
+333 RGLQPKL